1 MGSDR
6 DDAMHLLDHD
16 TCRPIFADRRAR
28 RFSSFDNDSC
38 QHRAPRSGSYL
49 FRRKRSRRCPK
60 ARCHRSQANK
70 RSDPMSA
77 DANKQIVID
86 MWNSFS
92 SRDAARI
99 EPFFSDD
106 AVWIAPQDNATAK
119 FLGERSGMIGRAQI
133 VHFILEQFPK
143 VFSRD
148 VNLDFKG
155 VYSDDETVVVEVVL
169 SATVSNGRPYKN
181 DYCYIHLL

>member
-1 MGSDR
+1 
-6 DDAMHLLDHD
+6 
-16 TCRPIFADRRAR
+16 
-28 RFSSFDNDSC
+28 
-38 QHRAPRSGSYL
+38 
-49 FRRKRSRRCPK
+49 
-60 ARCHRSQANK
+60 
-70 RSDPMSA
+70 MSA

-86 MWNSFS
+86 MWKSFS

-155 VYSDDETVVVEVVL
+155 IY
-169 SATVSNGRPYKN
+169 R
-181 DYCYIHLL
+181 

>member
-1 MGSDR
+1 
-6 DDAMHLLDHD
+6 
-16 TCRPIFADRRAR
+16 
-28 RFSSFDNDSC
+28 
-38 QHRAPRSGSYL
+38 
-49 FRRKRSRRCPK
+49 
-60 ARCHRSQANK
+60 
-70 RSDPMSA
+70 MSA

-119 FLGERSGMIGRAQI
+119 FLGERSGMIGSAQI
-133 VHFILEQFPK
+133 VRFILEQFPK
-143 VFSRD
+143 VLRVFSRD

-155 VYSDDETVVVEVVL
+155 VYSDDETVVVELVL

-181 DYCYIHLL
+181 DYCFIHILRETARWWKSASSWTPTTGIA